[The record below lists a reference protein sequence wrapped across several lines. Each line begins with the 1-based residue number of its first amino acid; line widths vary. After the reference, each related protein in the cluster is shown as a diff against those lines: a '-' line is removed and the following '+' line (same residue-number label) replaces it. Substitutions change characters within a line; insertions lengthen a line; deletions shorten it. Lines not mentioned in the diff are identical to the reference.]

1 MAMLRCTVTFCTGM
15 LMLLYKPGMISWLQ
29 AATAQQQ
36 QIRPGLL
43 PLLHHPLAAP
53 DPPPPGC
60 LLPQLAPSEMIGTI
74 FCIVGLSELLGG
86 NIFWG
91 THDAAT
97 GWLST
102 AINGH
107 QGARSA
113 HYLRNMAIIWPLRAP
128 TKKN

>member
-1 MAMLRCTVTFCTGM
+1 M
-15 LMLLYKPGMISWLQ
+15 S
-29 AATAQQQ
+29 
-36 QIRPGLL
+36 
-43 PLLHHPLAAP
+43 
-53 DPPPPGC
+53 
-60 LLPQLAPSEMIGTI
+60 GTI

-113 HYLRNMAIIWPLRAP
+113 HYLRNMAIIWPLRAQ
-128 TKKN
+128 TKKTRSPSNYLVLPSNYLVLCCCDIGSRGA